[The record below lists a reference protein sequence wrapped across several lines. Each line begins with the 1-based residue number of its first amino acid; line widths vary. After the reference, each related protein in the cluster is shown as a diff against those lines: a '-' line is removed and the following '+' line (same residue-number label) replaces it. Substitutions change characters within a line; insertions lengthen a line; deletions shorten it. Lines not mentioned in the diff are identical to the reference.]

1 MKNMLTNSKQ
11 IALLLCCMLILAGCA
26 SSGTKEMQAKQAESS
41 LSDLFGGYD
50 EADEPVPAP
59 APKAVTTRIAAPT
72 EYEPKSVTYTADDFA
87 DLWDRIRAGYA
98 LPAIESRHIA
108 EYERWYSS
116 RPEYIERIVKR
127 ATPVLYYI
135 ATQVE
140 SRDMPMEIALL
151 PAIESAFKTNA
162 LSRAKAVGL
171 WQFIPATGRHYGLK
185 QNWWY
190 DGRKDIYASTR
201 SALDYLQKL
210 HNDFDGN
217 WALALASY
225 NAGEGTVSRAI
236 AKNRRAGKATNYTSL
251 KLRNETRRYVPK
263 LIAISNI
270 IKDPEKY
277 GLQIASIPNQPY
289 FSVIRLSSQID
300 IGVVAEATNTPIKE
314 LEMLNPGFKRWATDP
329 SGPHRLLVRASTSE
343 MVTDAIAG
351 IPQHK
356 RVRWAH
362 YKVRN
367 GDNLG
372 FIARNHGIS
381 VASLKKTNNLKSSR
395 IRSGQDLLIPLSRSY
410 KKGKPVKAKPVK
422 AKSDNGSKSTTRNSN
437 TSQQTPKVISVRK
450 GDTLWGLSRR
460 YKVTLNELTKWN
472 KINASDMLF
481 SGQKLKIW
489 RY

>member
-1 MKNMLTNSKQ
+1 MKNMLTISKQ
-11 IALLLCCMLILAGCA
+11 IALLLCCMLVLAGCA
-26 SSGTKEMQAKQAESS
+26 SSGTKEMQSKQAEPS
-41 LSDLFGGYD
+41 LSDLFGGSD
-50 EADEPVPAP
+50 DADESVPAP
-59 APKAVTTRIAAPT
+59 APAPKSVITQIAAPT
-72 EYEPKSVTYTADDFA
+72 EYAPKDVAYTTADFA
-87 DLWDRIRAGYA
+87 DVWDRIRAGYA
-98 LPAIESRHIA
+98 LPEIESRHIA

-116 RPEYIERIVKR
+116 RPEYIERLVKR
-127 ATPVLYYI
+127 ATPYLYFI

-151 PAIESAFKTNA
+151 PAIESAYKTNA
-162 LSRAKAVGL
+162 LSSAKALGL

-190 DGRKDIYASTR
+190 DGRKDIYSSTR

-210 HNDFDGN
+210 HNDFDGD

-236 AKNRRAGKATNYTSL
+236 AKNQRAGKASNYTSL

-300 IGVVAEATNTPIKE
+300 LGVVAEASNTPIKE

-329 SGPHRLLVRASTSE
+329 SGPHRLLVKASTSE
-343 MVTDAIAG
+343 MVADAIAG

-362 YKVRN
+362 YKVKN

-372 FIARNHGIS
+372 YIARNHGVS

-410 KKGKPVKAKPVK
+410 RKGNRSK
-422 AKSDNGSKSTTRNSN
+422 AKSIDESKSTTRASS

-472 KINASDMLF
+472 KISASDLLF